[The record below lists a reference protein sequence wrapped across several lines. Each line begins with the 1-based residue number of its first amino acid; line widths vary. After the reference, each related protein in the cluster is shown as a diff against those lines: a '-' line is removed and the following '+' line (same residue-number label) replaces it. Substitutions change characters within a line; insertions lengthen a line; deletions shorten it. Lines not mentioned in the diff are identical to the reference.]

1 MSKSFIFL
9 VKSFLGNFYRHLAI
23 FFWSHWY
30 YWEIQILNIWHPT
43 HAKLVYIFR
52 TVKNFFICYSLLTC
66 ASLYYLYFKCKQE
79 ASCFMWVK
87 AGLFCEQ
94 KASCLMSLV
103 WYRSPTLTSTVFAH
117 SRPRTLE
124 TCIGKHGYLFIER
137 KTQQTKQGKIQFV
150 VNIVMFVWKDENKRK
165 EAGDGSLKIVCSLL
179 VVKIL

>member
-52 TVKNFFICYSLLTC
+52 TVKNIFICYSLLT
-66 ASLYYLYFKCKQE
+66 LYYLYFKCKQE

-103 WYRSPTLTSTVFAH
+103 WYRSPNLTSTVFAH

-124 TCIGKHGYLFIER
+124 TCIGKHGHLFIER